1 MGDSNIL
8 AWGLASPR
16 RAQPQEIKMSQAPS
30 QSTTNNLHIIKTV
43 CPHDC
48 PDTCSMVVTV
58 EGDRAIKIAGDPDHR
73 FTDGFLCS
81 KVSKYLDRVYHQG
94 RLLYPQ
100 RRVGQ
105 KGSGKFVRITW
116 DEALDEITSRF
127 KQIATEF
134 GSQSILPYSY
144 AGTMGLLNYG
154 SMDRRFFNRLGAS
167 LLDRTIC
174 ATAGAT
180 GYRYTVGASLGY
192 DPEAIKHAKL
202 IVIMGSNILT
212 ANVHLW
218 PFITQA
224 RKAGA
229 RVICIDPYQNRTAAV
244 SDEYI
249 AIRPGTDGAL
259 ALGIMHVIVK
269 DNLYDVDYVH
279 NYTLGFEQLCERLK
293 EYPPSKV
300 ADITGIAEEKI
311 VELAHALAK
320 EQPAAIR
327 ISYGLQRHRGGGMA
341 VRNLACI
348 PALTGAWRHAG
359 GGILLSTS
367 GAFPLNFNALER
379 PDLVKAGTRTINM
392 SRLGEALTNR
402 NSNGQKAFD
411 TPVKAIYVYNSNPVA
426 VAPNSKAVIEGFMRE
441 DLFTVVH
448 EQFQTDTADYADILL
463 PATTQLEHFDI
474 HKAYGHFYLMVN
486 TPAIA
491 PLGEAR
497 SNTDVFRAL
506 AQKMGFTDSCF
517 QDSDEQMAEQAI
529 NSNHPAL
536 SGITLEALKEKGSI
550 RLNLPDP
557 YIPFAEGNFLTPSGK
572 CEFYSQTMLNDGLD
586 PLPTY
591 IPPIESAEAS
601 PELFA
606 RYPIALISPPA
617 HSFLNSTFA
626 NVPKLLKNE
635 KEPMIEISAEDAAKR
650 GIETGMLVRVFND
663 RGELQLKAI
672 ISNKVKPGVAV
683 SPSVW
688 WHKLSPNGRNANFT
702 TSETITDMGGGAT
715 FYDNLVEVEPV

>member
-1 MGDSNIL
+1 
-8 AWGLASPR
+8 
-16 RAQPQEIKMSQAPS
+16 MSENLINTQ
-30 QSTTNNLHIIKTV
+30 NNLKVIHAV

-48 PDTCSMVVTV
+48 PDTCSMNVTIQN
-58 EGDRAIKIAGDPDHR
+58 GKAIKIAGNPDHR

-81 KVSKYLDRVYHQG
+81 KVSKYLDRVYHSG
-94 RLLYPQ
+94 RVLYPQ
-100 RRVGQ
+100 RRVGK
-105 KGSGKFVRITW
+105 KGSGQFTRISW
-116 DEALDEITSRF
+116 DEALTEITTRF
-127 KQIATEF
+127 QQIAKEY
-134 GSQSILPYSY
+134 GPQSILPYSY

-180 GYRYTVGASLGY
+180 GYRYSIGASLGY
-192 DPEAIKHAKL
+192 DPEAIKFAKL

-212 ANVHLW
+212 ANVHMW
-218 PFITQA
+218 PFITEA
-224 RKAGA
+224 RKSGA
-229 RVICIDPYQNRTAAV
+229 KVIVIDPYYNRTAAV
-244 SDEYI
+244 CDEYI

-259 ALGIMHVIVK
+259 ALGLMNVIINE
-269 DNLYDVDYVH
+269 NLYDKDYVN
-279 NYTLGFEQLCERLK
+279 NYTLGFEQLKERLK
-293 EYPPSKV
+293 EYPPDRVSK
-300 ADITGIAEEKI
+300 ITSIPVDKI
-311 VELAHALAK
+311 IELARALAT

-348 PALTGAWRHAG
+348 PALTGAWRHTG

-367 GAFPLNFNALER
+367 GAFPININALER
-379 PDLVKAGTRTINM
+379 PDLVPKGTRTINM
-392 SRLGEALTNR
+392 SRLGEALT
-402 NSNGQKAFD
+402 SNLEP
-411 TPVKAIYVYNSNPVA
+411 PVKAIYVYNSNPVA
-426 VAPNSKAVIEGFMRE
+426 VAPNSKAVITGFERE

-463 PATTQLEHFDI
+463 PATTQLEHFDL
-474 HKAYGHFYLMVN
+474 HKAYGHFYLMLN
-486 TPAIA
+486 KPAIA
-491 PLGEAR
+491 PLGEAK
-497 SNTDVFRAL
+497 SNTTVFREL
-506 AQKMGFTDSCF
+506 AQRMGFKEDCF
-517 QDSDEQMAEQAI
+517 FDSDEQMAEQVL
-529 NSNHPAL
+529 NSTHPAL
-536 SGITLEALKEKGSI
+536 EGITLERLKSENTI
-550 RLNLPDP
+550 RLNLPSP
-557 YIPFAEGNFLTPSGK
+557 YLPFAEGNFLTPSGK
-572 CEFYSQTMLNDGLD
+572 CEFYSESMLQAGLD

-635 KEPMIEISAEDAAKR
+635 REPMIEINPDDAASR
-650 GIETGMLVRVFND
+650 GIENEMLVKVFND

-672 ISNKVKPGVAV
+672 ISQKVKPGIAV

-688 WHKLSPNGRNANFT
+688 WHKLSPYKRNANFT

-715 FYDNLVEVEPV
+715 FYDNLVEIEPV